1 MIDPAVKETV
11 MQKSPIRKPKLNCST
26 LCRSVCLLTALVLVV
41 GPLAAQ
47 VTKETND
54 EETAKR
60 LMVEGMQLVAEGS
73 SASLT
78 KAIEKFESAR
88 VPLRSLNLPVGDAVM
103 LTMIGY
109 AYNQLE
115 QNQKAIDKYTEALPL
130 FRAAGEPKG
139 EASALLHLGLI
150 HSKLG
155 EMEKGLDYLGQA
167 LALFHAAGERQGEAM
182 TLSVIGSLYVLL
194 GKPEELVSYY
204 NKVLEISRDTAAR
217 ESDATALP
225 AIDPLYKLM
234 GQNVIDQP
242 QKAREGLEQLL
253 AVSRSFRIPRGEAL
267 ALLALGLDHSFQ
279 RETQKALSYYEQ
291 ALPLFRAEHD
301 RPGEGAALFGICMSH
316 ISARDHRRGFNYCAQ
331 ALALHRAIGDRH
343 AESLTLKQIAI
354 GERDRGNL
362 GASQA
367 AIESA
372 IGNVE
377 SLRTKVVNP
386 GLRLSYFAGSQ
397 DYYEFYIDL
406 LMRLHRQQPNQ
417 GFDGK
422 ALQASERARAR
433 SLLDT
438 LEEANADI
446 RQGVDASL
454 LQREREIQRRLNA
467 KAYAQMSVLSQQ
479 HSEAQAKA
487 IAEEIQSLIN
497 ELQQV
502 ETQIRQTSPHY
513 AALMQPRPLTLKQI
527 QTQVLDQDSVLLE
540 YSLGDQRSYLW
551 VVTSASITSH
561 ELAKRSDIEAAA
573 GDFYSLLNA
582 RNTEVKDE
590 TPAQRTIRINRSD
603 AAIPKAAELL
613 SRMVLVPEV
622 ARLDKKRLVVVAD
635 GALHFVPFNALPV
648 VSDGPSI
655 TNRKGSAAE
664 PRALIADY
672 EIVNLPSASTL
683 AVIRGEVAGRQRA
696 ARTVAV
702 LADPVFMK
710 TDERVKPD
718 KDKTATKSDNR
729 PPALPGGGKTDR
741 QLIKAKEDTGLAKGL
756 DVPRLPGTRREA
768 EQIVAMVPASERRLA
783 LDFAASRD
791 TATSAELAEYRYV
804 HLSTHGIVN
813 SVHPE
818 LSGLVFSL
826 VNERGEPQEG
836 FLLAHEIF
844 NLKIPA
850 EAVVLSACETGIGK
864 DIRGEGLVSL
874 TRGFMY
880 AGAPRV
886 VVSLWGVS
894 DSGTT
899 ELMVRFYQGMLKED
913 KPPAAALRSAQLSL
927 MNDKRWASP
936 YYWAP
941 FVLQGEWR

>member
-1 MIDPAVKETV
+1 MN
-11 MQKSPIRKPKLNCST
+11 SPSST
-26 LCRSVCLLTALVLVV
+26 TALKPARSTFRPGIILMLTVF
-41 GPLAAQ
+41 LAAGTIAAQ
-47 VTKETND
+47 ETKKPQED
-54 EETAKR
+54 EVMR
-60 LMVEGMQLVAEGS
+60 LMTEGMQLVAEGS
-73 SASLT
+73 PASLT
-78 KAIEKFESAR
+78 RAIEKFESAR
-88 VPLRSLNLPVGDAVM
+88 VALRPLNLPVGDAAM

-115 QNQKAIDKYTEALPL
+115 QNQKAIEKYTEALPL
-130 FRAAGEPKG
+130 FRAAGEQKW

-182 TLSVIGSLYVLL
+182 ALSVIGSLYVLL
-194 GKPEELVSYY
+194 GKPEELISYY
-204 NKVLEISRDTAAR
+204 NKVLEISRATASR
-217 ESDATALP
+217 ESDAAALP
-225 AIDPLYKLM
+225 AIAPLYKLM
-234 GQNVIDQP
+234 GQNVIEQP

-253 AVSRSFRIPRGEAL
+253 SVSRAFRIPRGEAL
-267 ALLALGLDHSFQ
+267 ALLALGLDYSFE

-291 ALPLFRAEHD
+291 ALPIFRAEHD
-301 RPGEGAALFGICMSH
+301 RPGEGVALFGVCMSH
-316 ISARDHRRGFNYCAQ
+316 ISARNYQKGFDYCAQ

-354 GERDRGNL
+354 GEGDRGNL
-362 GASQA
+362 AASLT

-372 IGNVE
+372 IANIE
-377 SLRTKVVNP
+377 SLRMKVVNP
-386 GLRLSYFAGSQ
+386 ELRLSYFAGSQ

-406 LMRLHRQQPNQ
+406 LMRLHRQQPNH
-417 GFDGK
+417 GYDGK

-438 LEEANADI
+438 LKEANADI

-454 LQREREIQRRLNA
+454 LQRERETQRRLNA
-467 KAYAQMSVLSQQ
+467 KAQTQMGLLSQQ
-479 HSEAQAKA
+479 HSEAQAKV

-497 ELQQV
+497 DLQQV
-502 ETQIRQTSPHY
+502 ETEIRQTSPHY
-513 AALMQPRPLTLKQI
+513 AALMQPRPLTLNEI
-527 QTQVLDQDSVLLE
+527 QRQVLDQETVLLE
-540 YSLGDQRSYLW
+540 YSLGEERSYLW

-561 ELAKRSDIEAAA
+561 ELAKRSEIESAV
-573 GDFYSLLNA
+573 GNFYNLVNA
-582 RNTEVKDE
+582 RNTDVKGE
-590 TPAQRTIRINRSD
+590 TKEQRTVRISRSD
-603 AAIPKAAELL
+603 AAIPKAATSL
-613 SRMVLVPEV
+613 SRMVLVPGV
-622 ARLDKKRLVVVAD
+622 GRLGKKRLVVVAD
-635 GALHFVPFNALPV
+635 GALHFVPFGALPV
-648 VSDGPSI
+648 VSDGPPT
-655 TNRKGSAAE
+655 TNQKATGTG

-672 EIVNLPSASTL
+672 EIVNLPSVSTL
-683 AVIRGEVAGRQRA
+683 AVIRAEVAGRQRA
-696 ARTVAV
+696 PKTVAV

-710 TDERVKPD
+710 NDERVKSD
-718 KDKTATKSDNR
+718 KDKTATKDDKR
-729 PPALPGGGKTDR
+729 PPARSESKTDR
-741 QLIKAKEDTGLAKGL
+741 QLIKAKEDTGLGSGGL

-768 EQIVAMVPASERRLA
+768 EEIVAMVPASERRLA
-783 LDFAASRD
+783 LDFDASRD
-791 TATSAELAEYRYV
+791 TARSAELAQYRYV
-804 HLSTHGIVN
+804 HLSTHGLLN

-826 VNERGEPQEG
+826 VNERGEPQDG

-864 DIRGEGLVSL
+864 DIKGEGLVSL

-899 ELMVRFYQGMLKED
+899 ELMVRFYQGVLKEGR
-913 KPPAAALRSAQLSL
+913 PPAAALRAAQLSL

-941 FVLQGEWR
+941 FVLQGEWQ